1 MAYVPVA
8 NTAMVELRQ
17 QLDGEEI
24 ENTTYWTTTGAWTI
38 GGLQALANFL
48 ADWWVDSLA
57 QYLSSAIK
65 LNEAFATDL
74 TTNTSPVAS
83 YTTGLPAFG
92 LVGQESEP
100 NNVAACLSIRT
111 ANRGRSNRGRNYI
124 AGIPGGSVT
133 QNTLSSD
140 WMANVHAA
148 YTGLKTDALANDF
161 TMVVVSRYSGFTI
174 VGGKKKPTPRAAGL
188 ITPVTN
194 FSWTDD
200 TVDSLRTR
208 LPNH

>member
-1 MAYVPVA
+1 MAYVPVL
-8 NTAMVELRQ
+8 NTAMCELRQ
-17 QLDGEEI
+17 QLDGEEV

-38 GGLQALANFL
+38 GGLQALANFM
-48 ADWWVDSLA
+48 ADWWTDTLS
-57 QYLSSAIK
+57 QFLSSGIK
-65 LNEAFATDL
+65 LNECFVTDL
-74 TTNTSPVAS
+74 TSNTAPVAS

-92 LVGQESEP
+92 IIGQESEP

-111 ANRGRSNRGRNYI
+111 ANRGRSMRGRNYI
-124 AGIPGGSVT
+124 AGIPSGSVT
-133 QNTLSSD
+133 QNTLSGD
-140 WMANVHAA
+140 WMASVHSA
-148 YTGLKTDALANDF
+148 YVDLLSSALTNDF
-161 TMVVVSRYSGFTI
+161 TMVVVSRYSGYTI
-174 VGGKKKPTPRAAGL
+174 VGGKKKPTPRAAGV

>member
-1 MAYVPVA
+1 MA
-8 NTAMVELRQ
+8 ELRQ
-17 QLDGEEI
+17 QLDGEQI
-24 ENTTYWTTTGAWTI
+24 ENTSYWTTTGAWTI
-38 GGLQALANFL
+38 GGLEALANYL
-48 ADWWVDSLA
+48 ADWWVDTLSP
-57 QYLSSAIK
+57 YLSSGIK
-65 LNEAFATDL
+65 LNEVFVTDL
-74 TTNTSPVAS
+74 TSNTAPVAS

-111 ANRGRSNRGRNYI
+111 ANRGRANRGRNYI
-124 AGIPGGSVT
+124 AGIPSGSVT
-133 QNTLSSD
+133 QNTLD
-140 WMANVHAA
+140 AEWLANVHSA
-148 YTGLKTDALANDF
+148 YSTLRTDALTNDY
-161 TMVVVSRYSGFTI
+161 TMVVVSRYSGYTV
-174 VGGKKKPTPRAAGL
+174 VGGKKKPTPRASGI